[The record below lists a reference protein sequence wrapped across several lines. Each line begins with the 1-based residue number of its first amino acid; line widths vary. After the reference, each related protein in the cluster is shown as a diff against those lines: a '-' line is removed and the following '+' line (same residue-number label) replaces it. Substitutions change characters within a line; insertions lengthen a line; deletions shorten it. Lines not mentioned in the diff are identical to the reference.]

1 MTQDECRPCAFLDR
15 DGVINVDHGYVWR
28 PQDLEFMPGAPEAVA
43 MLNAADYL
51 VVVVTNQSGVA
62 RGMYSEINV
71 VDFHSYMHE
80 MLKMHGGHVDA
91 FYYCPYHADAIVT
104 AFRHPDHPDRKP
116 NPGMIERAMRDLP
129 IRREGSFLIGDK
141 DSDMEAARRAS
152 IPGYLFAGG
161 RLDSFAAQILGGSTQ
176 V

>member
-104 AFRHPDHPDRKP
+104 AAAGGDGSLQAEAATTRETARQRRLIVMAAARSTPYASARAHDFRHLAHC
-116 NPGMIERAMRDLP
+116 
-129 IRREGSFLIGDK
+129 
-141 DSDMEAARRAS
+141 
-152 IPGYLFAGG
+152 
-161 RLDSFAAQILGGSTQ
+161 
-176 V
+176 